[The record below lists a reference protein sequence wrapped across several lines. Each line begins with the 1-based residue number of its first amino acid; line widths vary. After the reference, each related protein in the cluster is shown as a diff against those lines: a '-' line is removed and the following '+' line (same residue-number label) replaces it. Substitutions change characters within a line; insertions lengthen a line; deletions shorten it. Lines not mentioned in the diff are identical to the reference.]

1 MTIKVKAVMLLV
13 LFFSTML
20 ITGCQTIKGIGKGGS
35 EGIKKDWQ
43 AIMGADDKMREV
55 LW

>member
-1 MTIKVKAVMLLV
+1 MTVKVRVTVLLV
-13 LFFSTML
+13 LFFSTIL
-20 ITGCQTIKGIGKGGS
+20 ITGCQTIKGVAQGAS

-43 AIMGADDKMREV
+43 AITGADEKMREV